1 MANEQERAKI
11 LAESMQRTFES
22 FKKMEGSFNSISDN
36 QQQLAARQEEYSDRQ
51 KLINEMMDNFNLLT
65 DEGVQALDKLVQQQ
79 EQEYQEIKRINKEL
93 AEHNKRIAQG
103 EKLYQNIA
111 NQARKLWG
119 FLNENDKV
127 IRQTILNLGLSGTK
141 AEMMRDSFEQSA
153 LYAAKLGGGLEDVKS
168 IMVGFADETGRARVL
183 SDEMVKSVLAIGR
196 GTGLGVEQ
204 ATKLAAQFEFMGVD
218 AKNSMELVQGVVDT
232 SERMGVNTTK
242 VLKTVTDN
250 FKKLSTF
257 TFQGGVKAFGQMA
270 MDAERTRVS
279 LATAL
284 DVAEA
289 TRGLEQVIELG
300 ANLQVMGG
308 EFAKMDPFQWL
319 YIARN
324 EPDKMNEKI
333 SEMTRG
339 LFTFKEN
346 SEGVMEKF
354 ISPADRDR
362 LSQVAKSLG
371 KTNEEM
377 FEIAQRRLDL
387 DTMDKQLAAAGLTEK
402 QKQLIEGA
410 ATFDSTSGK
419 FQVMLGGT
427 MRDISSLTK
436 DQADSFAKEQVT
448 LEKRAKEAQTFDEAF
463 KATLNEL
470 KSVLL
475 PMLKGVKTVLD
486 AVRPVAEGFTKFVDW
501 AGKSGIGEWLLKGGG
516 IIMAA
521 GFLLIK
527 GFSLFGGLVGNLK
540 NIIPALGAKFG
551 AATAAGGGLGGGGGM
566 NAAQTLAG
574 GKASKAAGIG
584 AGAKALGSGAG
595 IGAAM
600 AGAGTGIMLAAKG
613 LAQLAEAM
621 KGMTPEQAKAL
632 QNIAITM
639 AVTFPVAA
647 VGIALAGAAAS
658 SGALGFLALGAAF
671 VGIGFGIKL
680 ATEGVSKMSLSLAKL
695 NESGGGAGKQLAGV
709 AGGVGLITLA
719 MANGGAI
726 ALFSMN
732 NSLARMER
740 NAGGVERIGLA
751 LANMKL
757 SLSGGVDDFV
767 AVANALASIGKI
779 NIRGGGALAD
789 LASILKQP
797 LKVEFAD
804 KNVAMVSN
812 ITLTIDG
819 ERFTEKTLKYD
830 ALVEHSER
838 ARGGLRGR

>member
-22 FKKMEGSFNSISDN
+22 FKKMEGSFNSISDG

-51 KLINEMMDNFNLLT
+51 RLINEMMDNFSLLT

-79 EQEYQEIKRINKEL
+79 EKEYYEIRRVNKEL

-111 NQARKLWG
+111 NQAKKLWS

-141 AEMMRDSFEQSA
+141 AEMMRTSFENSA
-153 LYAAKLGGGLEDVKS
+153 LYAAKLGGGLQDVQA
-168 IMVGFADETGRARVL
+168 IMTGFADETGRAVVL
-183 SDEMVKSVLAIGR
+183 SEDMVKNVLAIGR

-204 ATKLAAQFEFMGVD
+204 ATRLAAQFEFMGVD
-218 AKNSMELVQGVVDT
+218 AQNAMELVQGVVDT

-279 LATAL
+279 MASAL

-324 EPDKMNEKI
+324 EPDKMIDKI
-333 SEMTRG
+333 SEMTKG
-339 LFTFKEN
+339 IYTFKKN
-346 SEGVMEKF
+346 SEGTFEKV

-362 LSQVAKSLG
+362 LAQVAKSLG

-387 DTMDKQLAAAGLTEK
+387 DTMDKQLAAAGLTEN
-402 QKQLIEGA
+402 QKKLIEGA
-410 ATFDSTSGK
+410 AKFDSSSGK

-427 MRDISSLTK
+427 MRDISTLTR
-436 DQADSFAKEQVT
+436 DQAESFAKEQSS
-448 LEKRAKEAQTFDEAF
+448 LEERAKQALTFDEAF
-463 KATLNEL
+463 KATMNEL

-475 PMLKGVKTVLD
+475 PMLRGVKSVLE
-486 AVRPVAEGFTKFVDW
+486 AVRPIAEGFTKFVNW
-501 AGKSGIGEWLLKGGG
+501 AAKTPFGEGILKGGG
-516 IIMAA
+516 LIMAG

-527 GFSLFGGLVGNLK
+527 AFSLFGGLVGGLR
-540 NIIPALGAKFG
+540 NIIPAIGAKFG
-551 AATAAGGGLGGGGGM
+551 GAAASGMATGGGM